1 MKQNILFCITLLIT
15 ISISGYS
22 QKSQVKLANKEYENY
37 AFIDAIKTYE
47 KVAEKGYKSAEMFKK
62 LGNSYYFNAQLDQAA
77 KWYQALF
84 EMNTSD
90 LETEYYYR
98 YAQSL
103 RAIGQNDKADRI
115 LLEFTKKSGGD
126 SRGILYKK
134 NTNYLEQ
141 IKKNSG
147 RYTIED
153 AGINS
158 VYSDYGTTIYNDKI
172 IFTSARDTGGI
183 SQRKHKWTN
192 QHFTNLYSASL
203 DQSSATSKPTKFD
216 ENVNSK
222 FNESTPVFTKD
233 LNTMYFTRNNFLDGK
248 KGKNTE
254 KVTLLKIY
262 KAIKVNNTWTNII
275 ALPFTSD
282 NYNTA
287 HPALSPDE
295 KTLYFASD
303 MPGTI
308 GQSDL
313 FKVAINADGSFSNP
327 ENLGKSINTEGRE
340 TFPFISQDNEL
351 YFSSDGHPGLGGLDI
366 FVSTLTSDSTWGT
379 VENVGSDINSPK
391 DDFAYYLDT
400 TSRKGFFTSNKDGG
414 KGYDDIY
421 KFLELKKIKCEHVLY
436 GVVTDLSTSTG
447 LANATIVL
455 LDEQYNTLKTQ
466 QADAQGKY
474 SFNVECDKI
483 YFVRG
488 QYPEFTTKEVKAET
502 KKENEKTYVP
512 IALESSKCKVAIGD
526 DLGKC
531 FNIKMIYF
539 DLDKSTIKQAA
550 AFDLEKILD
559 VLQQNPTMKLDI
571 RSHTD
576 SRQTFKY
583 NEALS
588 DRRAKATID
597 WLISK
602 GINANRLTG
611 KGYGETQLVNKCA
624 DGVTCTEEEH
634 QLNRRSEF
642 IVTAL

>member
-84 EMNTSD
+84 EMNTTD

-115 LLEFTKKSGGD
+115 LLEFTKKSSGD

-203 DQSSATSKPTKFD
+203 DQSSTPSKPTKFD

-262 KAIKVNNTWTNII
+262 KATKVNNTWTNIV

-327 ENLGKSINTEGRE
+327 ENLGKNINTEGRE

-436 GVVTDLSTSTG
+436 GVVTDLSTS
-447 LANATIVL
+447 
-455 LDEQYNTLKTQ
+455 DR
-466 QADAQGKY
+466 
-474 SFNVECDKI
+474 F
-483 YFVRG
+483 
-488 QYPEFTTKEVKAET
+488 
-502 KKENEKTYVP
+502 
-512 IALESSKCKVAIGD
+512 SKCNNSV
-526 DLGKC
+526 
-531 FNIKMIYF
+531 
-539 DLDKSTIKQAA
+539 
-550 AFDLEKILD
+550 
-559 VLQQNPTMKLDI
+559 I
-571 RSHTD
+571 R
-576 SRQTFKY
+576 
-583 NEALS
+583 
-588 DRRAKATID
+588 
-597 WLISK
+597 
-602 GINANRLTG
+602 
-611 KGYGETQLVNKCA
+611 
-624 DGVTCTEEEH
+624 
-634 QLNRRSEF
+634 
-642 IVTAL
+642 

>member
-1 MKQNILFCITLLIT
+1 MKPNILFCIALLIT
-15 ISISGYS
+15 ISITGYA
-22 QKSQVKLANKEYENY
+22 QKAQVKLANKEYENY

-62 LGNSYYFNAQLDQAA
+62 LGNSYYFNAQLDKAA

-90 LETEYYYR
+90 VETEYYYR
-98 YAQSL
+98 YAQCL
-103 RAIGQNDKADRI
+103 RAIGQNDKADKI

-126 SRGILYKK
+126 SRGTLYKK

-158 VYSDYGTTIYNDKI
+158 IYSDYGTTLYNNRI
-172 IFTSARDTGGI
+172 VFTSARDTGGI

-203 DQSSATSKPTKFD
+203 DQISAEAKPTKFD
-216 ENVNSK
+216 KNVNSK

-248 KGKNTE
+248 KGKNAE
-254 KVTLLKIY
+254 KITLLKIY
-262 KAIKVNNTWTNII
+262 KATKVNDTWTNIE

-313 FKVAINADGSFSNP
+313 FKVTINTDGSFSTP
-327 ENLGKSINTEGRE
+327 ENLGKNINTEGRE
-340 TFPFISQDNEL
+340 TFPFVSQDNEL
-351 YFSSDGHPGLGGLDI
+351 YFSSDGHPGLGGLDV
-366 FVSTLTSDSTWGT
+366 FVSTLSNDSDWGT
-379 VENVGSDINSPK
+379 VENIGSDINSPK
-391 DDFAYYLDT
+391 DDFAYYIDT

-414 KGYDDIY
+414 KGFDDIY

-436 GVVTDLSTSTG
+436 GVVTDLSTSAG

-455 LDEQYNTLKTQ
+455 LDEQYNKIQTQ

-483 YFVRG
+483 YFVRA
-488 QYPEFTTKEVKAET
+488 QYPDFTTTEVKAET

-559 VLQQNPTMKLDI
+559 VLEQNPTMKLDI

-602 GINANRLTG
+602 GISPIRLTG
-611 KGYGETQLVNKCA
+611 KGYGETQLVNNCA
-624 DGVTCTEEEH
+624 DGVSCSEEEH

-642 IVTAL
+642 IITAL

>member
-1 MKQNILFCITLLIT
+1 MKPNILFCIALLIT
-15 ISISGYS
+15 ISITGYA
-22 QKSQVKLANKEYENY
+22 QKAQVKLANKEYENY

-62 LGNSYYFNAQLDQAA
+62 LGNSYYFNAQLDKAA

-90 LETEYYYR
+90 VETEYYYR
-98 YAQSL
+98 YAQCL
-103 RAIGQNDKADRI
+103 RAIGQNDKADKI

-126 SRGILYKK
+126 SRGTLYKK

-158 VYSDYGTTIYNDKI
+158 IYSDYGTTLYNNRI
-172 IFTSARDTGGI
+172 VFTSARDTGGI

-203 DQSSATSKPTKFD
+203 DQISAEAKPTKFD
-216 ENVNSK
+216 KNVNSK

-248 KGKNTE
+248 KGKNAE
-254 KVTLLKIY
+254 KITLLKIY
-262 KAIKVNNTWTNII
+262 KATKVNNTWTNIE

-313 FKVAINADGSFSNP
+313 FKVTINTDGSLSTP
-327 ENLGKSINTEGRE
+327 ENLGKNINTEGRE
-340 TFPFISQDNEL
+340 TFPFVSQDNEL
-351 YFSSDGHPGLGGLDI
+351 YFSSDGHPGLGGLDV
-366 FVSTLTSDSTWGT
+366 FVSTLNNDSAWGT

-391 DDFAYYLDT
+391 DDFAYYIDT

-414 KGYDDIY
+414 KGFDDIY

-436 GVVTDLSTSTG
+436 GVVTDLSTSAG
-447 LANATIVL
+447 LANANIVL
-455 LDEQYNTLKTQ
+455 LDEQYNKIQTQ

-483 YFVRG
+483 YFVRA
-488 QYPEFTTKEVKAET
+488 QYPEFTTTEVKAET

-559 VLQQNPTMKLDI
+559 VLEQNPTMKLDI

-602 GINANRLTG
+602 GISPIRLTG
-611 KGYGETQLVNKCA
+611 KGYGETQLVNNCA
-624 DGVTCTEEEH
+624 DGVSCSEEEH

-642 IVTAL
+642 IITAL

>member
-340 TFPFISQDNEL
+340 TFPFISEDNEL

-483 YFVRG
+483 YFVRA